1 MSYTKYLDLT
11 TNGSL
16 LDSAKRFL
24 AKDSFREAIKLIPDE
39 LSFEDKPTGSAAF
52 AVLLFLVRQYEE
64 TAYPVIV
71 DMPKSVWDARAMEE
85 TKTFL
90 EPHYRVLS
98 ESHQYDAVTLRLNND

>member
-1 MSYTKYLDLT
+1 MGHASSMAFYPLPTVDLT
-11 TNGSL
+11 KS
-16 LDSAKRFL
+16 
-24 AKDSFREAIKLIPDE
+24 LIPDE
-39 LSFEDKPTGSAAF
+39 HSFEDKPTGSAAF

-85 TKTFL
+85 TKTFF